1 MLDGVITKKMSDST
15 LLDVVEWSSTSSWK
29 LFPGTIESTG
39 RLSVDGDSDKNNKNR

>member
-1 MLDGVITKKMSDST
+1 MLDGVITKKMSDSA

-29 LFPGTIESTG
+29 LFPGKIESTG